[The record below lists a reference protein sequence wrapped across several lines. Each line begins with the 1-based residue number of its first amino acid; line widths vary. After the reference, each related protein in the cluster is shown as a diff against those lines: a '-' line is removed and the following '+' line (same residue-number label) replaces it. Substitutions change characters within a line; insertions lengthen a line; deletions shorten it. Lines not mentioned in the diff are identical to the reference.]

1 MIQNLIIILT
11 SLILVGFT
19 SPSKAQE
26 TLLNCK
32 WQSGVF
38 GKEKIIRGEKLSE
51 DLIVGLNISQKKVT
65 KPLGVSPKATQWD
78 DNSIKWIWVDKDI
91 TVTTSHTLSRISGSY
106 IVEINHLESKII
118 TRLFYQC
125 DKAQK
130 KF

>member
-1 MIQNLIIILT
+1 MKKLILILA
-11 SLILVGFT
+11 SLILLGFT
-19 SPSKAQE
+19 NSSKAQE

-38 GKEKIIRGEKLSE
+38 GKEKITRGEKLSE
-51 DLIVGLNISQKKVT
+51 DVIVGLNIFQKKVT

-78 DNSIKWIWVDKDI
+78 DNSVKWIWVDKDI
-91 TVTTSHTLSRISGSY
+91 TITTNHTLSRISGSY
-106 IVEINHLESKII
+106 VVEINHLESKIL